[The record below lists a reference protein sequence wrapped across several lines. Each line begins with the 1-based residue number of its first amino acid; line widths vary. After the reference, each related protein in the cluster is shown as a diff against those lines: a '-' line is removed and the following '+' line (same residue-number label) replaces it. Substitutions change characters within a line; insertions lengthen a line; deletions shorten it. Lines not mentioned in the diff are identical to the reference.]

1 MLGDL
6 SGVSKIFV
14 ITGRTDMRKSFDGLM
29 AIVRDSYDLDPY
41 SNALF
46 LFCGRDFRKIKA
58 LHFDKDGFVLMQ
70 KRLDG
75 SGRFQ
80 WPRNA
85 SEARQLTRQE
95 FRWLMEG
102 LAIDQ
107 PKAIKA
113 GSRKKDFW
121 CLYKTEKN
129 KNFFPVIKRLIPGLS
144 TAFFLFLLHLWNTGR
159 IPPVFLFH
167 GGYLTWKSGIIHWIT
182 GSQVRYPQ
190 DFIGQND
197 HA

>member
-46 LFCGRDFRKIKA
+46 LFCGRDCRKIKA
-58 LHFDKDGFVLMQ
+58 LHFDKDGFVLIQ

-85 SEARQLTRQE
+85 SEARLLTRQE

-102 LAIDQ
+102 LSSDQ

-113 GSRKKDFW
+113 GSRKKDF
-121 CLYKTEKN
+121 
-129 KNFFPVIKRLIPGLS
+129 
-144 TAFFLFLLHLWNTGR
+144 
-159 IPPVFLFH
+159 
-167 GGYLTWKSGIIHWIT
+167 
-182 GSQVRYPQ
+182 
-190 DFIGQND
+190 
-197 HA
+197 